1 MRNKLWSV
9 TLVFLK
15 TAIGCALFALGFDL
29 FLMPGGMNAG
39 GLSGLAMVVVHLTE
53 FSSVGLVTALFN
65 IPLFILA
72 GMKIG
77 KKFFLGSFI
86 GMAFSSVFIDMF
98 AVLPVPEVEPL
109 LGAVYGGVI
118 CGAGLGFVF
127 AAGVSTGGSDIVVR
141 LLKLKYRHVPIGVIS
156 MSFDACVAILTG
168 IVFRDVNAALYTG
181 ITIYITGK
189 IIDMVVYSFDYSKVA
204 LIITKEYEQVAQMI
218 SDKLER
224 GATYLHGEG
233 TYSRKATKVVLT
245 AVKKQQIAELK
256 ELVVDIDPDA
266 FIIVQEAHQVLG
278 DGFIRYS
285 KDSLKFLEVT

>member
-1 MRNKLWSV
+1 MKNSIWSI
-9 TLVFLK
+9 TLDVLK
-15 TAIGCALFALGFDL
+15 TAVGCILFALGFNL
-29 FLMPGGMNAG
+29 FLQPGGMNAG
-39 GLSGLAMVVVHLTE
+39 GLSGLAMVFVHVTG
-53 FSSVGLVTALFN
+53 FGSVGVLTALLN

-77 KKFFLGSFI
+77 KKFFLGSAI
-86 GMAFSSVFIDMF
+86 GMAFSSVFLDLLAF
-98 AVLPVPEVEPL
+98 LPVPAVEPL
-109 LGAVYGGVI
+109 IGAIYGGVI

-168 IVFRDVNAALYTG
+168 IVFRDVNSALYTG
-181 ITIYITGK
+181 IAIYISGK
-189 IIDMVVYSFDYSKVA
+189 IIDLVVYSFDYSKVA
-204 LIITKEYEQVAQMI
+204 LIITKDYAQVAQAI

-233 TYSRKATKVVLT
+233 TYSGNATKVVLT
-245 AVKKQQIAELK
+245 AVKKQQITDLK
-256 ELVVDIDPDA
+256 ELVVNIDPDA

-285 KDSLKFLEVT
+285 KDAL

>member
-1 MRNKLWSV
+1 MKNKVWSV
-9 TLVFLK
+9 VLDILK

-39 GLSGLAMVVVHLTE
+39 GLSGLAMVFVHLTNIG
-53 FSSVGLVTALFN
+53 SVGTITALMN

-77 KKFFLGSFI
+77 KKFFVGSFF
-86 GMAFSSVFIDMF
+86 GMVFSSAFIDLF
-98 AVLPVPEVEPL
+98 AVFPTPQVESL
-109 LGAVYGGVI
+109 IGALYGGLI

-127 AAGVSTGGSDIVVR
+127 AAGVSTGGSDIIVR

-156 MSFDACVAILTG
+156 MCFDAFVAVLTG
-168 IVFRDVNAALYTG
+168 IVYQDLNSALYTG
-181 ITIYITGK
+181 IAIFIVGK
-189 IIDMVVYSFDYSKVA
+189 IIDMVVYSFDYSTVA
-204 LIITKEYEQVAQMI
+204 LIITKDYEQVAQTI

-245 AVKKQQIAELK
+245 AVKKQQVAELK

-285 KDSLKFLEVT
+285 KDSL

>member
-1 MRNKLWSV
+1 MKNQVWSAA
-9 TLVFLK
+9 LDILK
-15 TAIGCALFALGFDL
+15 TAVGCALFALGFDL
-29 FLMPGGMNAG
+29 FLLPGGMNAG
-39 GLSGLAMVVVHLTE
+39 GLSGLAMVFVHLTNLGT
-53 FSSVGLVTALFN
+53 VGMITALMN

-77 KKFFLGSFI
+77 KKFFVGSLLG
-86 GMAFSSVFIDMF
+86 MVFSSAFIDLF
-98 AVLPVPEVEPL
+98 ALLPVPVVEPL
-109 LGAVYGGVI
+109 IGAVYGGVI

-127 AAGVSTGGSDIVVR
+127 AAGVSTGGSDIIVR

-168 IVFRDVNAALYTG
+168 IVFKDVNSALYTG
-181 ITIYITGK
+181 IAIFISGK

-204 LIITKEYEQVAQMI
+204 LIITKDYEQVAQAI

-233 TYSRKATKVVLT
+233 TYSRKETKVVLT
-245 AVKKQQIAELK
+245 AVKKQQVAELK

-285 KDSLKFLEVT
+285 KDSL

>member
-1 MRNKLWSV
+1 MKNKVWS
-9 TLVFLK
+9 TLLDILK
-15 TAIGCALFALGFDL
+15 TAIGCALFALGFDV
-29 FLMPGGMNAG
+29 FLLPGGMNAG
-39 GLSGLAMVVVHLTE
+39 GLSGLAMVFVHLTD
-53 FSSVGLVTALFN
+53 FASVGIITALLN

-72 GMKIG
+72 GAKIG
-77 KKFFLGSFI
+77 KKFFFGSLL
-86 GMAFSSVFIDMF
+86 GMAFSSAFIDLF
-98 AVLPVPEVEPL
+98 ALLPVPGVEPMI
-109 LGAVYGGVI
+109 GAIYGGVI

-127 AAGVSTGGSDIVVR
+127 AAGVSTGGSDIIVR

-156 MSFDACVAILTG
+156 MSFDAAVAILTG
-168 IVFRDVNAALYTG
+168 IVFRDANSALYTG
-181 ITIYITGK
+181 IAIFISGK

-204 LIITKEYEQVAQMI
+204 LIITKEYEQVAQEI
-218 SDKLER
+218 SDRLER

-245 AVKKQQIAELK
+245 AVKKQQVAELK

-285 KDSLKFLEVT
+285 KDSL

>member
-1 MRNKLWSV
+1 MKNKVWSA
-9 TLVFLK
+9 LLDILK

-29 FLMPGGMNAG
+29 FLLPGGMNAG
-39 GLSGLAMVVVHLTE
+39 GLSGLAMVFVHLTD
-53 FSSVGLVTALFN
+53 FGSVGILTALLN

-72 GMKIG
+72 GAKIG
-77 KKFFLGSFI
+77 KKFFFGSLI
-86 GMAFSSVFIDMF
+86 GMAFSSAFIDLF
-98 AVLPVPEVEPL
+98 ALLPVPEVEPL
-109 LGAVYGGVI
+109 IGAIYGGVI

-127 AAGVSTGGSDIVVR
+127 AAGVSTGGSDIIVR
-141 LLKLKYRHVPIGVIS
+141 LLKLKYRHVPIGMIS
-156 MSFDACVAILTG
+156 MSFDAGVAILTG
-168 IVFRDVNAALYTG
+168 IVFRDVNSALYTG
-181 ITIYITGK
+181 IAIFITGK

-204 LIITKEYEQVAQMI
+204 LIITKDYEQVAQVI
-218 SDKLER
+218 SDRLER

-245 AVKKQQIAELK
+245 AVKKQQVAELK

-285 KDSLKFLEVT
+285 KDSL